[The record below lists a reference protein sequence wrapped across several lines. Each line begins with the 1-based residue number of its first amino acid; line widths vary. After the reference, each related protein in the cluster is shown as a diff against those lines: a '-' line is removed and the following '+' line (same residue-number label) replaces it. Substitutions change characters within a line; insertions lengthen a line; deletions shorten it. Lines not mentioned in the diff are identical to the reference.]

1 MKRLKFLIA
10 HENAVFRRIVRRR
23 LEREGFETLLA
34 ASTVEAEALTRI
46 AAPDVVVAGRDI
58 GNIPAEEGHRPVT
71 IVVGGEG
78 VQAEGALAHGLR
90 LSQKEFFELLQL
102 GPLLVAFLLTLLQNS

>member
-10 HENAVFRRIVRRR
+10 HENPVFRRIVRRR

-34 ASTVEAEALTRI
+34 GSAAEAEALTRM
-46 AAPDVVVAGRDI
+46 AAPDVVVAGRGI
-58 GNIPAEEGHRPVT
+58 GSVPVEEGRKPVT

-78 VQAEGALAHGLR
+78 VQSEAALARGLR
-90 LSQKEFFELLQL
+90 LSQREFFELLQL